1 MHTVIINGS
10 PRSNTTSNTK
20 NIINS
25 FLKGYIKK
33 GNTYEIYNIADNTQW
48 EKARKAFYSSENI
61 IIATPLFAESL
72 PGILIAFLESLA
84 INPDDKSRRKLSF
97 ILQSGLFEGCQRKC
111 CEQLLE
117 KIPKFL
123 NCEYAGTLS
132 KGDMFVT
139 FLLPVEKKDVLLAP
153 FESMGELFAEK
164 KSFIGCE
171 FESFRDVEYMSES
184 QAKIWNRITKFAMYE
199 FAEYF
204 GCKTDLLGKPYETI
218 K

>member
-84 INPDDKSRRKLSF
+84 INPDDKNSPL
-97 ILQSGLFEGCQRKC
+97 
-111 CEQLLE
+111 
-117 KIPKFL
+117 
-123 NCEYAGTLS
+123 T
-132 KGDMFVT
+132 V
-139 FLLPVEKKDVLLAP
+139 
-153 FESMGELFAEK
+153 
-164 KSFIGCE
+164 
-171 FESFRDVEYMSES
+171 
-184 QAKIWNRITKFAMYE
+184 
-199 FAEYF
+199 
-204 GCKTDLLGKPYETI
+204 DLLITFVKTEFIELTNNPEVTSS
-218 K
+218 